1 MPDRPQPFR
10 GDGRYLASV
19 KENIMYRITASNRLA
34 SIAEMIAAQEARMI
48 GFDRHWQMLEDL
60 NNSLGARSTYPPYN
74 LRSVA
79 EDRYQVELAVAG
91 FNRDQVTVT
100 VNDNRLVVEGNQD
113 DDTTTDS
120 FLHRGI
126 AKRRFRQSF
135 ALAEFVEV
143 TGAELRDGI
152 LRIELARIVPDDKKP
167 RVIELK

>member
-1 MPDRPQPFR
+1 
-10 GDGRYLASV
+10 
-19 KENIMYRITASNRLA
+19 MYRISTSNRFASLA
-34 SIAEMIAAQEARMI
+34 EILATQEARMI
-48 GFDRHWQMLEDL
+48 GFDRHWQMLADL
-60 NNSLGARSTYPPYN
+60 NDSLGSRSTYPPYN

-79 EDRYQVELAVAG
+79 DDQYQVELAVAG
-91 FNRDQVTVT
+91 FNKDQVTVT
-100 VNDNRLVVEGNQD
+100 VEDNRLVVEGNQAED
-113 DDTTTDS
+113 ETTAEN

-152 LRIELARIVPDDKKP
+152 LRIDLARVVPDEKKP